1 MATQINKS
9 LLRIN
14 PLSESIYGEFSLLS
28 EDDAILF
35 ASIQNEGILEP
46 LIVTKSHLV
55 ISGNRRLRV
64 AICLNEIELVPII
77 YSDIEDA
84 KVTEYLFIQ
93 YNQQRRKNIIQVSRE
108 FELIREHFGIKQG
121 VKKLEKSEKCK
132 IVQQTLLDENDTSQ
146 TTVKRV
152 LRAKRIKT
160 TLEKNLKNNK
170 NWTDEDSWRWL
181 NKQHRIRKKEVNT
194 ILNSLV
200 EEKNEFSN
208 SQNSEKKE
216 LLNNDFIHIIHGDS
230 SDMSDFLDDKQVDCI
245 PNSPPYFGAVRTYI
259 QDDMFVKSSTKGL
272 IQTGHEETVEE
283 YIENLMKTYRECKRV
298 LKDTGSIFINIADKI
313 EDGVIMNV
321 PFHIIEAMK
330 KEGLMCVQTIVWYKI
345 NPQPISSNSFQP
357 SMEYILHF
365 VKQKEY
371 KWIENWYESADEFL
385 GNVTYA
391 DSGNNKRFRNV
402 MIYYPPNPNSSDI
415 PMCQGLFQTTVHNN
429 KYLVKLLKSKGY
441 ELQHNALFPLEVPM
455 ICVLSTTEPGDT
467 VLDVFGGI
475 SSTGLIA
482 YSNGCKYYGVDKSKV
497 YSTKASIRMEEF
509 LKNNPYIVN
518 NSSSSE

>member
-1 MATQINKS
+1 LK
-9 LLRIN
+9 LN

-35 ASIQNEGILEP
+35 ASIKNEGILEP

-64 AICLNEIELVPII
+64 ANFLNEIENVPVI
-77 YSDIEDA
+77 YSEIEDDD
-84 KVTEYLFIQ
+84 VTEYLFIQ
-93 YNQQRRKNIIQVSRE
+93 YNQQRIKNLIQVARE
-108 FELIREHFGIKQG
+108 FELIRNHYKIKQG
-121 VKKLEKSEKCK
+121 VKTQNSTISKTAQK
-132 IVQQTLLDENDTSQ
+132 TLIDDNDTSE
-146 TTVKRV
+146 TTIKRI
-152 LRAKRIKT
+152 LRAKNIKT
-160 TLEKNLKNNK
+160 TIETSFNDNK
-170 NWTDEDSWRWL
+170 SWTDEDSWKWL
-181 NKQHRIRKKEVNT
+181 HKQHCIRKKEVNT

-200 EEKNEFSN
+200 EEKNEFTN
-208 SQNSEKKE
+208 NQKSQNKE
-216 LLNNDFIHIIHGDS
+216 LLNNDVIHIIHGDS

-245 PNSPPYFGAVRTYI
+245 PNSPPYFGEVRTYI

-272 IQTGHEETVEE
+272 IQTGHEETVEG

-298 LKDTGSIFINIADKI
+298 LKDTGSIFINIAETIK
-313 EDGVIMNV
+313 DGVIMNI
-321 PFHIIEAMK
+321 PFHIIDEMK
-330 KEGLMCVQTIVWYKI
+330 KEGFMCVQTIVWYKL
-345 NPQPISSNSFQP
+345 NPQPVNLNLFQP

-365 VKQKEY
+365 VKHKEY

-391 DSGNNKRFRNV
+391 DSGNKRRFRNV
-402 MIYYPPNPNSSDI
+402 MIYYPTDPNSSDI
-415 PMCQGLFQTTVHNN
+415 PMYQGLFQTTGYNN
-429 KYLVKLLKSKGY
+429 KYLVKILKSKGY

-482 YSNGCKYYGVDKSKV
+482 YANGCKYYGVDKSKV

-509 LKNNPYIVN
+509 MKNNPYIVN
-518 NSSSSE
+518 SSSSSE

>member
-14 PLSESIYGEFSLLS
+14 PLSESIYGEFSLLHDS
-28 EDDAILF
+28 DKLLLM
-35 ASIQNEGILEP
+35 SIINEGILEP

-64 AICLNEIELVPII
+64 AIFLNEIENVPII
-77 YSDIEDA
+77 YSEIEDND
-84 KVTEYLFIQ
+84 VTEYLFIQ
-93 YNQQRRKNIIQVSRE
+93 YNQQRIKSLIQVARE
-108 FELIREHFGIKQG
+108 YEMIRNHFKIKQG
-121 VKKLEKSEKCK
+121 VKTQNSKISKNSQEKLIKDNETSEST
-132 IVQQTLLDENDTSQ
+132 I
-146 TTVKRV
+146 KRI
-152 LRAKRIKT
+152 LRAKNTKT
-160 TLEKNLKNNK
+160 SIETTFNNNK
-170 NWTDEDSWRWL
+170 SWTDEDSWKWL
-181 NKQHRIRKKEVNT
+181 NKQHNIRKKEINS
-194 ILNSLV
+194 ILKSVLD
-200 EEKNEFSN
+200 ERGELSN
-208 SQNSEKKE
+208 NQNSKSKE

-230 SDMSDFLDDKQVDCI
+230 SDMSDFLEDNQVDCI

-272 IQTGHEETVEE
+272 IQTGHEKNIVA

-298 LKDTGSIFINIADKI
+298 LKDTGSIFINIAETI
-313 EDGVIMNV
+313 EDGEIMNI

-330 KEGLMCVQTIVWYKI
+330 KEGFKCVQTIVWYKI
-345 NPQPISSNSFQP
+345 NPQPIKSKSFQP
-357 SMEYILHF
+357 SMEYVLHF
-365 VKQKEY
+365 VKQKNY
-371 KWIENWYESADEFL
+371 KWRENWYDSADEFL

-391 DSGNNKRFRNV
+391 DGGKSRRFRNV

-467 VLDVFGGI
+467 VLDVFGGV

-482 YSNGCKYYGVDKSKV
+482 YANGCKYYGVDKSKV